1 MTPPIVDLWR
11 KNNMEQGF
19 IFTKDKTELEVFFL
33 KPQDP
38 PKELFLDDSPAFNEI
53 DVKENS
59 DGVTLAN
66 CMGHYAYDNE
76 GTVTEIKDSCPIGPK
91 GETGPAGINEDD
103 TLYSVIFD
111 SVKRFENTE
120 LNIASKTAQEI
131 LAMVIEKRVKAL
143 LDYKGNL
150 D

>member
-1 MTPPIVDLWR
+1 
-11 KNNMEQGF
+11 MEQGF
-19 IFTKDKTELEVFFL
+19 IFTEDKTELEVFFL

-38 PKELFLDDSPAFNEI
+38 PKELFLDDSPAFNEM
-53 DVKENS
+53 DVNENS
-59 DGVTLAN
+59 AGEGAHAG

-76 GTVTEIKDSCPIGPK
+76 GTVAEIKDSCPIGPK

-103 TLYSVIFD
+103 TLYGVIFD

-143 LDYKGNL
+143 LDYKGSL